1 MSISPV
7 RPVVVALAYILPEV
21 AFGFTLFLDNGFFY
35 GPGNAVYNDTG
46 RIGVNKFVDA
56 EVIKNNM
63 TTTEGTEISE
73 KIRDGISLL
82 ALLPKHS

>member
-1 MSISPV
+1 M
-7 RPVVVALAYILPEV
+7 ALAYILPEV

-56 EVIKNNM
+56 EVKN
-63 TTTEGTEISE
+63 IFLP
-73 KIRDGISLL
+73 DLL
-82 ALLPKHS
+82 RKAFCF